1 MYAKYAKD
9 HTLKI
14 HVYFLLLISIFI
26 SSCDLMQSQKE
37 DCNCEVIQVSKE
49 ESEKCEAYP
58 EEEKEK
64 EKDIPQYGLLKKTEW
79 DEVTNIINDD
89 HLSLVWPVWLRSCDV
104 IRNKDAWKEVCQ
116 LSNNLTS
123 PADHDIKTFFYQH
136 FNLYQ
141 ALQKNG
147 KDEGLVTGYYQ
158 PLLKGSK
165 KRSNKYQVPLYG
177 PPSDLITVDL
187 SEVYPDLKYKRLRGR
202 VEGNKLIPYHTR
214 EEITEDK
221 YPLKGNELF
230 WVKDAVEA
238 FFLEIQGSGVIA
250 FEDGTRTQVG
260 YADQNGHPY
269 RSMGR
274 ELIHKGELSRH
285 KVSMQSIKA
294 WAKKNKRKLQR
305 FMNANPSVVFFR
317 ELPPG
322 LPGPIGAL
330 GVPIT
335 AERSFAV
342 DRKFVPLGAPII
354 LSTTQPNSKKTVKQ
368 IMVAQDTGGAI
379 GGGVRID
386 YYWGQ
391 GDAAGKK
398 AGSMKQQGKVWVM
411 LPKDFKFP
419 KEK

>member
-1 MYAKYAKD
+1 
-9 HTLKI
+9 
-14 HVYFLLLISIFI
+14 
-26 SSCDLMQSQKE
+26 MQSQE
-37 DCNCEVIQVSKE
+37 ADCDCEEIQVTKQ

-64 EKDIPQYGLLKKTEW
+64 DIAQYGLLKKSEW
-79 DEVTNIINDD
+79 DEVNNIINNDN
-89 HLSLVWPVWLRSCDV
+89 LSLVWPVWLRSCDAL
-104 IRNKDAWKEVCQ
+104 RNKDAWKEVCQ

-123 PADHDIKTFFYQH
+123 PTDHDIKTFFYQN
-136 FNLYQ
+136 FNLYK

-165 KRSNKYQVPLYG
+165 KRSRKYQIPLYG

-294 WAKKNKRKLQR
+294 WAKKNKKKLQR

-335 AERSFAV
+335 AERSVAV

-354 LSTTQPNSKKTVKQ
+354 LSTTQPNSKKTLKQ

-391 GDAAGKK
+391 GNASGRK

>member
-1 MYAKYAKD
+1 
-9 HTLKI
+9 
-14 HVYFLLLISIFI
+14 
-26 SSCDLMQSQKE
+26 MQSQE
-37 DCNCEVIQVSKE
+37 ADCDCEEIQVTKQ

-64 EKDIPQYGLLKKTEW
+64 DIAQYGLLKKSEW
-79 DEVTNIINDD
+79 DEVNNIINNDN
-89 HLSLVWPVWLRSCDV
+89 LSLVWPVWLRSCDAL
-104 IRNKDAWKEVCQ
+104 RNKDAWKEVCQ

-123 PADHDIKTFFYQH
+123 PTDHDIKTFFYQN
-136 FNLYQ
+136 FNLYK

-165 KRSNKYQVPLYG
+165 KRSRKYQVPLYG

-214 EEITEDK
+214 KEITEDK

-335 AERSFAV
+335 AERSVAV

-354 LSTTQPNSKKTVKQ
+354 LSTTQPNSKKTLKQ

-391 GDAAGKK
+391 GNAPGRK